1 MVVGLG
7 ALGVD
12 LGAWG
17 GGLGALG
24 VDRREHESGRASAP
38 AELYTIIPVGR
49 CPPGQLPTHR
59 PRRPL
64 CYENWKT

>member
-1 MVVGLG
+1 MVVDLG

-38 AELYTIIPVGR
+38 AELYTIIPVGVALR
-49 CPPGQLPTHR
+49 ATPDTPPQAAAMLIF
-59 PRRPL
+59 
-64 CYENWKT
+64 